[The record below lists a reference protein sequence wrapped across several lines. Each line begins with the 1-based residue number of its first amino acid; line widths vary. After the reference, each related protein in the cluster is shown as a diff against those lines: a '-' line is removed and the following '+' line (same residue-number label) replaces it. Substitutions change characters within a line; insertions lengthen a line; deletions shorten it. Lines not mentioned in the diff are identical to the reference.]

1 MRIYLENENLRKI
14 VYDILNIFYAKE
26 EFTFVGE
33 NPDISIKN
41 GLIEFEN
48 KSYFFDSNL
57 KLKQILFE
65 ILQEK
70 NKKSSDWGILT
81 GSKPLKLLKNHSFDD
96 LKNIYKLK
104 DNKIDLLKSV
114 KESQDKLIFN
124 PKSFNLYINIPFC
137 PQRCRYCSY
146 PTIVSKAVEKNLYV
160 DFLLKEISQIN
171 LPKKLDT
178 IYLGGGTPSNLSL
191 KDLDRLL
198 SLINE
203 KFIFDEFTLEA
214 GREDTLDFNK
224 LDLFKEKN
232 VGRISLNPQTFTRNV
247 LENINR
253 PIDFKNFKKI
263 YAYAKK
269 LAFIVN
275 MDFIVGLFGENRESF
290 SKNFEILKDLRPDN
304 ITFHAL
310 AQKVGSKYFEEN
322 INGNEIEA
330 IKIGKD
336 IEKFTKENSY
346 KPYYLYRQKN
356 IIGNLEN
363 IGYEKENTP
372 QRYNILINEELE
384 NIIGLGMN
392 SNSKLTNGKKYRN
405 ERNLR
410 DYYKNIEKEISDKN
424 KLIENFINKPLQW
437 GSERR
442 QSMNVD
448 NILFKNKN

>member
-1 MRIYLENENLRKI
+1 MKIYLENENLRKI

-26 EFTFVGE
+26 EFVFVGE

-48 KSYFFDSNL
+48 KSYFFESNL

-96 LKNIYKLK
+96 LKNIYKLG

-114 KESQDKLIFN
+114 KESQEKLIFG

-269 LAFIVN
+269 LGFIVN
-275 MDFIVGLFGENRESF
+275 MDFIVGLFGENKESF
-290 SKNFEILKDLRPDN
+290 SKNFEILKNLRPDN

-372 QRYNILINEELE
+372 QRYNILINEEFE

-392 SNSKLTNGKKYRN
+392 ANSKLTNGKKYRN

-424 KLIENFINKPLQW
+424 KLIENFINKPL
-437 GSERR
+437 
-442 QSMNVD
+442 
-448 NILFKNKN
+448 

>member
-253 PIDFKNFKKI
+253 PIDFENFKKI

-269 LAFIVN
+269 LGFIVN

-290 SKNFEILKDLRPDN
+290 SKNFEILKNLRPDN

-372 QRYNILINEELE
+372 QRYNILINEEFE

-392 SNSKLTNGKKYRN
+392 ANSKLTNGKKYRN

-424 KLIENFINKPLQW
+424 KLIENFINKPL
-437 GSERR
+437 
-442 QSMNVD
+442 
-448 NILFKNKN
+448 

>member
-14 VYDILNIFYAKE
+14 VYDILNIFYEKE
-26 EFTFVGE
+26 EFVFVEE
-33 NPDISIKN
+33 NPNISIKN

-57 KLKQILFE
+57 KLKQVLFE
-65 ILQEK
+65 ILEEK

-81 GSKPLKLLKNHSFDD
+81 GSKPSKLLKNHSLDD
-96 LKNIYKLK
+96 LKNIYKVK
-104 DNKIDLLKSV
+104 DNKIYLLENIK
-114 KESQDKLIFN
+114 KSQDKLKFD
-124 PKSFNLYINIPFC
+124 PKAFNLYINIPFC

-146 PTIVSKAVEKNLYV
+146 PTIVSSTVEKNLYV

-191 KDLDRLL
+191 NDLDRILT
-198 SLINE
+198 LINE

-214 GREDTLDFNK
+214 GREDTLDFKK

-232 VGRISLNPQTFTRNV
+232 VGRISLNPQTFTPNV

-253 PIDFKNFKKI
+253 PIDFKNFAKI
-263 YAYAKK
+263 YTYAKK
-269 LAFIVN
+269 LGFIVN

-322 INGNEIEA
+322 INGDEVEA
-330 IKIGKD
+330 EKISKD

-363 IGYEKENTP
+363 IGYERVNTP

-392 SNSKLTNGKKYRN
+392 ANSKLTNGKKYRN

-410 DYYKNIEKEISDKN
+410 DYYKNIDKEISDKN
-424 KLIENFINKPLQW
+424 KLIENFIEN
-437 GSERR
+437 
-442 QSMNVD
+442 
-448 NILFKNKN
+448 

>member
-14 VYDILNIFYAKE
+14 VYDILNIFYDKE
-26 EFTFVGE
+26 EFVFVEE
-33 NPDISIKN
+33 NPNISIKN

-57 KLKQILFE
+57 KLKQVLFE
-65 ILQEK
+65 ILEEK

-81 GSKPLKLLKNHSFDD
+81 GSKPSKLLKNHSLDD
-96 LKNIYKLK
+96 LKNIYKVK
-104 DNKIDLLKSV
+104 DNKIYLLENIK
-114 KESQDKLIFN
+114 KSQDKLKFD
-124 PKSFNLYINIPFC
+124 PKAFNLYINIPFC

-146 PTIVSKAVEKNLYV
+146 PTIVSSTVEKNLYV

-178 IYLGGGTPSNLSL
+178 VYLGGGTPSNLSL
-191 KDLDRLL
+191 KDLDRIL

-214 GREDTLDFNK
+214 GREDTLDFKK
-224 LDLFKEKN
+224 LNLFKEKN
-232 VGRISLNPQTFTRNV
+232 VGRISLNPQTFTPNV

-253 PIDFKNFKKI
+253 PIDFKNFVKI
-263 YAYAKK
+263 YTYAKK
-269 LAFIVN
+269 LGFIVN
-275 MDFIVGLFGENRESF
+275 MDFIVGLFGENMESF
-290 SKNFEILKDLRPDN
+290 SKNFEILKDLKPDN

-322 INGNEIEA
+322 INGDEA
-330 IKIGKD
+330 EAAKISRD

-363 IGYEKENTP
+363 IGYESENTP

-384 NIIGLGMN
+384 NIMGLGMN
-392 SNSKLTNGKKYRN
+392 ANSKLTNGKKYRN

-410 DYYKNIEKEISDKN
+410 DYYKSIEKEISDKN
-424 KLIENFINKPLQW
+424 KLIENFIEN
-437 GSERR
+437 
-442 QSMNVD
+442 
-448 NILFKNKN
+448 

>member
-1 MRIYLENENLRKI
+1 MKIYLENENLRKI
-14 VYDILNIFYAKE
+14 VYDILNIFYEKE
-26 EFTFVGE
+26 EFVFVEE
-33 NPDISIKN
+33 NPNISIKN

-57 KLKQILFE
+57 KLKQVLFE
-65 ILQEK
+65 ILENK
-70 NKKSSDWGILT
+70 NNKSSDWGILT
-81 GSKPLKLLKNHSFDD
+81 GSKPSKLLKNHSLYD
-96 LKNIYKLK
+96 LKNTYKIK
-104 DNKIDLLKSV
+104 DNKIYLLENIK
-114 KESQDKLIFN
+114 KSQDKLEFD
-124 PKSFNLYINIPFC
+124 PKAFNLYINIPFC

-146 PTIVSKAVEKNLYV
+146 PTIVSSTVEKNLYV

-191 KDLDRLL
+191 NDLDRILT
-198 SLINE
+198 LINE

-232 VGRISLNPQTFTRNV
+232 VGRISLNPQTFTSNV

-253 PIDFKNFKKI
+253 PIDFYNFVKI
-263 YAYAKK
+263 YTYAKE
-269 LAFIVN
+269 LGFIVN

-322 INGNEIEA
+322 INGDEVEA
-330 IKIGKD
+330 EKISKD

-363 IGYEKENTP
+363 IGYEKGNTP

-392 SNSKLTNGKKYRN
+392 ANSKLTNGKKYRN

-410 DYYKNIEKEISDKN
+410 DYYKSIEKEISDKN
-424 KLIENFINKPLQW
+424 KLIENFIEN
-437 GSERR
+437 
-442 QSMNVD
+442 
-448 NILFKNKN
+448 

>member
-70 NKKSSDWGILT
+70 DKKSSDWGILT

-96 LKNIYKLK
+96 LKNIYKLG

-269 LAFIVN
+269 LGFIVN

-290 SKNFEILKDLRPDN
+290 SKNFEILKNLRPDN

-336 IEKFTKENSY
+336 IDKFTKENSY

-372 QRYNILINEELE
+372 QRYNILINEEFE

-392 SNSKLTNGKKYRN
+392 ANSKLTNGKKYRN

-424 KLIENFINKPLQW
+424 KLIENFINKPL
-437 GSERR
+437 
-442 QSMNVD
+442 
-448 NILFKNKN
+448 

>member
-14 VYDILNIFYAKE
+14 VYDILNIFYEKE
-26 EFTFVGE
+26 EFVFVEE
-33 NPDISIKN
+33 NPNISIKN

-57 KLKQILFE
+57 KLKQVLFE
-65 ILQEK
+65 ILEEK
-70 NKKSSDWGILT
+70 NEKSSDWGILT
-81 GSKPLKLLKNHSFDD
+81 GSKPSKLLKDHSLDD
-96 LKNIYKLK
+96 LENIYKVK
-104 DNKIDLLKSV
+104 DNKIYLLENIK
-114 KESQDKLIFN
+114 KSQDKLKFDS
-124 PKSFNLYINIPFC
+124 KAFNLYINIPFC
-137 PQRCRYCSY
+137 PKRCRYCSY
-146 PTIVSKAVEKNLYV
+146 PTIVSNTVEKNTYV

-191 KDLDRLL
+191 KDLDRIL

-232 VGRISLNPQTFTRNV
+232 VGRISLNPQTFTPNV

-253 PIDFKNFKKI
+253 PIDFKNFIKI
-263 YAYAKK
+263 YTYAKE
-269 LAFIVN
+269 LGFIVN

-322 INGNEIEA
+322 INGDENEA
-330 IKIGKD
+330 VKISKD

-392 SNSKLTNGKKYRN
+392 ANSKLTNGKKYRN

-424 KLIENFINKPLQW
+424 KLIENFMNKPL
-437 GSERR
+437 
-442 QSMNVD
+442 
-448 NILFKNKN
+448 

>member
-1 MRIYLENENLRKI
+1 MGKGNCKRDMRIYLENENLRKI
-14 VYDILNIFYAKE
+14 VYDILNIFYEKE
-26 EFTFVGE
+26 EFVFVEE
-33 NPDISIKN
+33 NPNISIKN

-57 KLKQILFE
+57 KLKQVLFE
-65 ILQEK
+65 ILEEK

-81 GSKPLKLLKNHSFDD
+81 GSKPSKLLKNHSLDD
-96 LKNIYKLK
+96 LKNIYKVK
-104 DNKIDLLKSV
+104 DNKIYLLENIK
-114 KESQDKLIFN
+114 KSQDKLKFD
-124 PKSFNLYINIPFC
+124 PKAFNLYINIPFC

-146 PTIVSKAVEKNLYV
+146 PTIVSSTVEKNLYV

-191 KDLDRLL
+191 NDLDRILT
-198 SLINE
+198 LINE

-214 GREDTLDFNK
+214 GREDTLDFKK

-232 VGRISLNPQTFTRNV
+232 VGRISLNPQTFTPNV

-253 PIDFKNFKKI
+253 PIDFKNFAKI
-263 YAYAKK
+263 YTYAKK
-269 LAFIVN
+269 LGFIVN

-322 INGNEIEA
+322 INGDEVEA
-330 IKIGKD
+330 EKISKD

-363 IGYEKENTP
+363 IGYERVNTP

-392 SNSKLTNGKKYRN
+392 ANSKLTNGKKYRN

-410 DYYKNIEKEISDKN
+410 DYYKNIDKEISDKN
-424 KLIENFINKPLQW
+424 KLIENFIEN
-437 GSERR
+437 
-442 QSMNVD
+442 
-448 NILFKNKN
+448 

>member
-1 MRIYLENENLRKI
+1 MKIYLENDNLRKI
-14 VYDILNIFYAKE
+14 VYDILNIFYEKDD
-26 EFTFVGE
+26 FVFVEE
-33 NPDISIKN
+33 NPNISIKN

-65 ILQEK
+65 ILEEK

-81 GSKPLKLLKNHSFDD
+81 GSKPSKLLKNHSLDD
-96 LKNIYKLK
+96 LKNIYKVK
-104 DNKIDLLKSV
+104 DNKIYLLENIK
-114 KESQDKLIFN
+114 KSQDKLKFD
-124 PKSFNLYINIPFC
+124 PKAFNLYINIPFC

-146 PTIVSKAVEKNLYV
+146 PTIVSSTVEKNLYV
-160 DFLLKEISQIN
+160 DFLLNEISQIN
-171 LPKKLDT
+171 FPKKLDT

-191 KDLDRLL
+191 KDLDRIL

-214 GREDTLDFNK
+214 GREDTLDFKK

-232 VGRISLNPQTFTRNV
+232 VGRISLNPQTFTTNV

-253 PIDFKNFKKI
+253 PIDFKNFVKI
-263 YAYAKK
+263 YTYAKK
-269 LAFIVN
+269 LGFIVN
-275 MDFIVGLFGENRESF
+275 MDFIIGLFGENRESF

-322 INGNEIEA
+322 INGDEVEA
-330 IKIGKD
+330 EKISKD

-363 IGYEKENTP
+363 IGYERVNTP

-392 SNSKLTNGKKYRN
+392 ANSKLTNGKKYRN

-410 DYYKNIEKEISDKN
+410 DYYKNIDKEISDKN
-424 KLIENFINKPLQW
+424 KLIENFIEN
-437 GSERR
+437 
-442 QSMNVD
+442 
-448 NILFKNKN
+448 

>member
-14 VYDILNIFYAKE
+14 VYDILNIFYSKE
-26 EFTFVGE
+26 DFTFVKE
-33 NPDISIKN
+33 NFDISIKN
-41 GLIEFEN
+41 GLIEYEN

-65 ILQEK
+65 ILKDK
-70 NKKSSDWGILT
+70 NGKSTDWGILT
-81 GSKPLKLLKNHSFDD
+81 GSKPLKLLKNHSFSD
-96 LKNIYKLK
+96 LKNIYKVS
-104 DNKIDLLKSV
+104 DNKIDLLKSI
-114 KESQDKLIFN
+114 KENQDKLEFDS
-124 PKSFNLYINIPFC
+124 KAFNLYINIPFC

-171 LPKKLDT
+171 LPKKLNT

-191 KDLDRLL
+191 KDLDRIL

-214 GREDTLDFNK
+214 GREDTLDYKK

-232 VGRISLNPQTFTRNV
+232 VGRISLNPQTFSENV

-253 PIDFKNFKKI
+253 SIDFENFVKI
-263 YAYAKK
+263 YTYAKK
-269 LAFIVN
+269 LGFIVN

-322 INGNEIEA
+322 INGDEIEA
-330 IKIGKD
+330 EKISKD

-363 IGYEKENTP
+363 IGYEKGNTP

-392 SNSKLTNGKKYRN
+392 ANSKLTNGKKYRN

-424 KLIENFINKPLQW
+424 KLIENFINKPL
-437 GSERR
+437 
-442 QSMNVD
+442 
-448 NILFKNKN
+448 

>member
-1 MRIYLENENLRKI
+1 MKIYLENENQRKI
-14 VYDILNIFYAKE
+14 VYDILNIFYGKE
-26 EFTFVGE
+26 DFSFVE
-33 NPDISIKN
+33 KNPDILIKN
-41 GLIEFEN
+41 GLIESKN

-65 ILQEK
+65 ILEK
-70 NKKSSDWGILT
+70 ESKKTSDWGILT
-81 GSKPLKLLKNHSFDD
+81 GSKPSKLFKNHSLEY
-96 LKNIYKLK
+96 LKKTYKLK
-104 DNKIDLLKSV
+104 DNKINLLKAI
-114 KESQDKLIFN
+114 KESQDKLEFDA
-124 PKSFNLYINIPFC
+124 KAFNLYINIPFC

-146 PTIVSKAVEKNLYV
+146 PTIVSNTVEKNLYV
-160 DFLLKEISQIN
+160 DFLLEEISKIN
-171 LPKKLDT
+171 LQKKLDT

-191 KDLDRLL
+191 KDLDRIL

-203 KFIFDEFTLEA
+203 KFVFDEFTLEA
-214 GREDTLDFNK
+214 GREDTLDFEK
-224 LDLFKEKN
+224 LALFKEKN
-232 VGRISLNPQTFTRNV
+232 VGRISLNPQTFSANV

-253 PIDFKNFKKI
+253 PINFENFVKI
-263 YAYAKK
+263 YAYAKE
-269 LAFIVN
+269 LGFIVN

-290 SKNFEILKDLRPDN
+290 SKNFEILKKLEPDN

-322 INGNEIEA
+322 INGNESES
-330 IKIGKD
+330 IKIAKD
-336 IEKFTKENSY
+336 IETFTKENSY

-363 IGYEKENTP
+363 IGYEKENTS

-392 SNSKLTNGKKYRN
+392 ANSKLMNGKKYRN

-424 KLIENFINKPLQW
+424 KLVENFINKPLH
-437 GSERR
+437 
-442 QSMNVD
+442 
-448 NILFKNKN
+448 

>member
-1 MRIYLENENLRKI
+1 MGKGNCKRDMRIYLENENLRKI
-14 VYDILNIFYAKE
+14 VYDILNIFYEKE
-26 EFTFVGE
+26 EFVFVEE
-33 NPDISIKN
+33 NPNISIKN
-41 GLIEFEN
+41 GLIKFEN

-57 KLKQILFE
+57 KLKQVLFE
-65 ILQEK
+65 ILEEK

-81 GSKPLKLLKNHSFDD
+81 GSKPSKLLKNHSLDD
-96 LKNIYKLK
+96 LKNIYKVK
-104 DNKIDLLKSV
+104 DNKIYLLENIK
-114 KESQDKLIFN
+114 KSQDKLKFD
-124 PKSFNLYINIPFC
+124 PKAFNLYINIPFC

-146 PTIVSKAVEKNLYV
+146 PTIVSSTVEKNLYV

-191 KDLDRLL
+191 KDLDRIL

-214 GREDTLDFNK
+214 GREDTLDFKK

-232 VGRISLNPQTFTRNV
+232 VGRISLNPQTFTPNV

-253 PIDFKNFKKI
+253 PIDFKNFVKI
-263 YAYAKK
+263 YTYAKK
-269 LAFIVN
+269 LGFIVN
-275 MDFIVGLFGENRESF
+275 MDFIIGLFGENRESF
-290 SKNFEILKDLRPDN
+290 SKNFKILKDLRPDN

-322 INGNEIEA
+322 INGDEA
-330 IKIGKD
+330 EAAKISRD

-346 KPYYLYRQKN
+346 NPYYLYRQKN

-363 IGYEKENTP
+363 IGYESENTP

-392 SNSKLTNGKKYRN
+392 ANSKLTNGKKYRN

-424 KLIENFINKPLQW
+424 KLIENFIEN
-437 GSERR
+437 
-442 QSMNVD
+442 
-448 NILFKNKN
+448 

>member
-1 MRIYLENENLRKI
+1 MKIYLENENLRKI
-14 VYDILNIFYAKE
+14 VYDILNIFYEKE
-26 EFTFVGE
+26 DFVFVEE
-33 NPDISIKN
+33 NPNISIKN

-57 KLKQILFE
+57 KLKQVLFE
-65 ILQEK
+65 ILEEK

-81 GSKPLKLLKNHSFDD
+81 GSKPSKLLKDHSLDN
-96 LKNIYKLK
+96 LKNIYKVK
-104 DNKIDLLKSV
+104 DNKIYLLENIK
-114 KESQDKLIFN
+114 KSQDKLKFD
-124 PKSFNLYINIPFC
+124 PKAFNLYINIPFC

-146 PTIVSKAVEKNLYV
+146 PTIVSSTVEKNLYV
-160 DFLLKEISQIN
+160 DFLLNEISQIN
-171 LPKKLDT
+171 FPKKLDT

-191 KDLDRLL
+191 KDLDRIL

-214 GREDTLDFNK
+214 GREDTLDFKK

-232 VGRISLNPQTFTRNV
+232 VGRISLNPQTFTTNV

-253 PIDFKNFKKI
+253 PIDFKNFVKI
-263 YAYAKK
+263 YTYAKK
-269 LAFIVN
+269 LGFIVN
-275 MDFIVGLFGENRESF
+275 MDFIIGLFGENRESF

-322 INGNEIEA
+322 INGDEVEA
-330 IKIGKD
+330 EKISKD

-363 IGYEKENTP
+363 IGYERVNTP

-392 SNSKLTNGKKYRN
+392 ANSKLTNGKKYRN

-410 DYYKNIEKEISDKN
+410 DYYKNIDKEISDKN
-424 KLIENFINKPLQW
+424 KLIENFIEN
-437 GSERR
+437 
-442 QSMNVD
+442 
-448 NILFKNKN
+448 

>member
-14 VYDILNIFYAKE
+14 VYDILNIFYEKE
-26 EFTFVGE
+26 EFVFVEE
-33 NPDISIKN
+33 NPNISIKN

-57 KLKQILFE
+57 KLKQVLFE
-65 ILQEK
+65 ILEEK
-70 NKKSSDWGILT
+70 NEKSSDWGILT
-81 GSKPLKLLKNHSFDD
+81 GSKPSKLLKNHSLDD
-96 LKNIYKLK
+96 LKNIYKVK
-104 DNKIDLLKSV
+104 DNKIYLLENIK
-114 KESQDKLIFN
+114 KSQDKLKFD
-124 PKSFNLYINIPFC
+124 PKAFNLYINIPFC

-146 PTIVSKAVEKNLYV
+146 PTIVSSTVEKNTYV

-232 VGRISLNPQTFTRNV
+232 VERISLNPQTFTTNV
-247 LENINR
+247 LENVNR
-253 PIDFKNFKKI
+253 PIDFKNFVKI
-263 YAYAKK
+263 YTYAKK
-269 LAFIVN
+269 LGFIVN
-275 MDFIVGLFGENRESF
+275 MDFIIGLFGENRESF

-322 INGNEIEA
+322 INGDEVEA
-330 IKIGKD
+330 AKISKD

-363 IGYEKENTP
+363 IGYERENTP

-392 SNSKLTNGKKYRN
+392 ANSKLTNGKKYRN

-424 KLIENFINKPLQW
+424 KLIENFIEN
-437 GSERR
+437 
-442 QSMNVD
+442 
-448 NILFKNKN
+448 

>member
-1 MRIYLENENLRKI
+1 MGKGNCKRDMRIYLENENLRKI
-14 VYDILNIFYAKE
+14 VYDILNIFYEKE
-26 EFTFVGE
+26 EFVFVEE
-33 NPDISIKN
+33 NPNISIKN

-57 KLKQILFE
+57 KLKQVLFE
-65 ILQEK
+65 ILEEK

-81 GSKPLKLLKNHSFDD
+81 GSKPSKLLKNHSLDD
-96 LKNIYKLK
+96 LKNIYKVK
-104 DNKIDLLKSV
+104 DNKIYLLENIK
-114 KESQDKLIFN
+114 KSQDKLKFD
-124 PKSFNLYINIPFC
+124 PKAFNLYINIPFC

-146 PTIVSKAVEKNLYV
+146 PTIVSSTVEKNLYV

-191 KDLDRLL
+191 NDLDRILT
-198 SLINE
+198 LINE

-232 VGRISLNPQTFTRNV
+232 VGRISLNPQTFTPNV

-253 PIDFKNFKKI
+253 PIDFKNFVKI
-263 YAYAKK
+263 YTYAKE
-269 LAFIVN
+269 LGFIVN

-290 SKNFEILKDLRPDN
+290 SKNFKILKDLRPDN

-322 INGNEIEA
+322 INGDEVEA
-330 IKIGKD
+330 KKISKD

-363 IGYEKENTP
+363 IGYESENTP

-392 SNSKLTNGKKYRN
+392 ANSKLTNGKKYRN

-410 DYYKNIEKEISDKN
+410 DYYKDIEKEISDKN
-424 KLIENFINKPLQW
+424 KLIENFI
-437 GSERR
+437 
-442 QSMNVD
+442 
-448 NILFKNKN
+448 KN